1 MRNLIFA
8 IAASLFCMSLYAAPK
23 NYELVSPDGTLK
35 AEITLADGN
44 IRYSVL
50 KNGSLIL
57 APSQVAMNLADGT
70 AYDGN
75 VKLQKTMKASVD
87 GMLAAQFYKKAQVPE
102 KYNQLTLRFKTFDL
116 VFRAYDAGVAYRFV
130 SRSKTPFKVV
140 SETAQFAFPADW
152 NMYV

>member
-35 AEITLADGN
+35 AEITMADGN

-75 VKLQKTMKASVD
+75 VKLQKTMKASVLQVELSTTSSMA
-87 GMLAAQFYKKAQVPE
+87 GRSATAIRLISSLAVTLSSSLQAANIAVL
-102 KYNQLTLRFKTFDL
+102 LT
-116 VFRAYDAGVAYRFV
+116 
-130 SRSKTPFKVV
+130 
-140 SETAQFAFPADW
+140 
-152 NMYV
+152 